1 MDTTRIEKVRNQ
13 VKSKWYYI
21 FWGAMSLSVVAMCG
35 VIAHS
40 NYTLSQSQDK
50 MAREVR
56 SYLLIKPFP
65 ILCRN
70 QML

>member
-21 FWGAMSLSVVAMCG
+21 FWGAMSLGVVAMCG
-35 VIAHS
+35 TVAIS
-40 NYTLSQSQDK
+40 NFKLAEAQTK
-50 MAREVR
+50 MASEVR

-70 QML
+70 QFQ